1 MRRAHPLTLGPT
13 SLISTAM
20 AILPIIKLPDP
31 ILRQISTPIET
42 IDDEV
47 RRLAADML
55 ETMYK
60 APGVGL
66 AGIQVAVPRR
76 ILVLDVSE
84 KEDEPEPIVMINP
97 QILTLGNELRM
108 HEEGCLS
115 IPDTH
120 VEIERPSTL
129 RVRYLNELGSQI
141 ERDAEGLLA
150 TAIQH
155 EINHLDGR
163 LIIDFLSKMRR
174 DMVIRKFKKTA
185 RIGPA

>member
-1 MRRAHPLTLGPT
+1 
-13 SLISTAM
+13 M

-31 ILRQISTPIET
+31 ILRQVSKPIET
-42 IDDEV
+42 VDDDV
-47 RRLAADML
+47 RRLVADML

-66 AGIQVAVPRR
+66 AAIQVAVARR
-76 ILVLDVSE
+76 IVVLDVAD
-84 KEDEPEPIVMINP
+84 KEEEPEPIVMINP
-97 QILTLGNELRM
+97 EILTFGPELRM

-129 RVRYLNELGSQI
+129 RVRYLDAQGKQV
-141 ERDAEGLLA
+141 ERDADGLLA

-185 RIGPA
+185 RIGTV

>member
-1 MRRAHPLTLGPT
+1 
-13 SLISTAM
+13 M

-31 ILRQISTPIET
+31 ILRQVSKPIET
-42 IDDEV
+42 VDDGV

-84 KEDEPEPIVMINP
+84 KEDEPQPIVMINP
-97 QILTLGNELRM
+97 EIQSLGPELRM

-115 IPDTH
+115 IPETH
-120 VEIERPSTL
+120 VEIERPSAL
-129 RVRYLNELGSQI
+129 LVRFLDVQGKQI
-141 ERDAEGLLA
+141 ELDAEGLLA

-185 RIGPA
+185 KIGSL

>member
-1 MRRAHPLTLGPT
+1 
-13 SLISTAM
+13 M

-31 ILRQISTPIET
+31 ILRQVSKPIET
-42 IDDEV
+42 VDDGV
-47 RRLAADML
+47 RRLVADML
-55 ETMYK
+55 ATMYK

-84 KEDEPEPIVMINP
+84 KEDEPQPIVMINP
-97 QILTLGNELRM
+97 EILSLGPELRM

-115 IPDTH
+115 IPETH
-120 VEIERPSTL
+120 VEIERPSTV
-129 RVRYLNELGSQI
+129 RVRFLDAQGKQI
-141 ERDAEGLLA
+141 ELDAEGLLA

-185 RIGPA
+185 KIGSL

>member
-1 MRRAHPLTLGPT
+1 
-13 SLISTAM
+13 M

-31 ILRQISTPIET
+31 ILRQVSKPIET
-42 IDDEV
+42 VDDGV

-84 KEDEPEPIVMINP
+84 KEDEPQPIVMINP
-97 QILTLGNELRM
+97 EVLSLGPELRM

-115 IPDTH
+115 IPETH

-129 RVRYLNELGSQI
+129 RVRFLDAQGKQLEL
-141 ERDAEGLLA
+141 DAEGLLA

-185 RIGPA
+185 KIGSL

>member
-1 MRRAHPLTLGPT
+1 
-13 SLISTAM
+13 M

-31 ILRQISTPIET
+31 ILRQVSKPIET
-42 IDDEV
+42 VDDGV

-55 ETMYK
+55 ATMYK

-84 KEDEPEPIVMINP
+84 KEDEPQPIVMINP
-97 QILTLGNELRM
+97 EILSLGPELRM

-115 IPDTH
+115 IPETH

-129 RVRYLNELGSQI
+129 RVRFLDVQGKQI
-141 ERDAEGLLA
+141 ELDAEGLLA

-185 RIGPA
+185 KIGSL

>member
-1 MRRAHPLTLGPT
+1 
-13 SLISTAM
+13 M

-31 ILRQISTPIET
+31 ILRQVSKPIET
-42 IDDEV
+42 VDDGV

-84 KEDEPEPIVMINP
+84 KEDEPQPIVMINP
-97 QILTLGNELRM
+97 EILSLGPELRR
-108 HEEGCLS
+108 HEEGCLAS
-115 IPDTH
+115 PETH
-120 VEIERPSTL
+120 VEIERPSAL
-129 RVRYLNELGSQI
+129 LVRFLDVQGKQI
-141 ERDAEGLLA
+141 ELDAEGLLA

-185 RIGPA
+185 KIGSL

>member
-1 MRRAHPLTLGPT
+1 
-13 SLISTAM
+13 M

-31 ILRQISTPIET
+31 ILRQVSKPIET
-42 IDDEV
+42 VDDGV

-55 ETMYK
+55 ATMYK

-84 KEDEPEPIVMINP
+84 KEDEPQPIVMINP
-97 QILTLGNELRM
+97 EILSLGPELRM

-115 IPDTH
+115 IPETH
-120 VEIERPSTL
+120 VEIERPSTV
-129 RVRYLNELGSQI
+129 RVRFLDAQGKQI
-141 ERDAEGLLA
+141 ELDAEGLLA

-185 RIGPA
+185 KIGSL

>member
-1 MRRAHPLTLGPT
+1 
-13 SLISTAM
+13 M

-31 ILRQISTPIET
+31 ILRQVSKPIET
-42 IDDEV
+42 VDDGV

-55 ETMYK
+55 ATMYK

-84 KEDEPEPIVMINP
+84 KEDEPQPIVMINP
-97 QILTLGNELRM
+97 EILNLGPELRM

-115 IPDTH
+115 IPETH

-129 RVRYLNELGSQI
+129 RVRFLDAQGKQI
-141 ERDAEGLLA
+141 ELDAEGLLA

-185 RIGPA
+185 KNGSL

>member
-1 MRRAHPLTLGPT
+1 
-13 SLISTAM
+13 M

-31 ILRQISTPIET
+31 ILRQVSKPIET
-42 IDDEV
+42 VDDGV

-84 KEDEPEPIVMINP
+84 KEDEPQPIVMINP
-97 QILTLGNELRM
+97 EVLSLGPELRM

-115 IPDTH
+115 IPETH
-120 VEIERPSTL
+120 VEIERPSAL
-129 RVRYLNELGSQI
+129 RVRFLDAQGKQI
-141 ERDAEGLLA
+141 ELDAEGLLA

-185 RIGPA
+185 KIGSL